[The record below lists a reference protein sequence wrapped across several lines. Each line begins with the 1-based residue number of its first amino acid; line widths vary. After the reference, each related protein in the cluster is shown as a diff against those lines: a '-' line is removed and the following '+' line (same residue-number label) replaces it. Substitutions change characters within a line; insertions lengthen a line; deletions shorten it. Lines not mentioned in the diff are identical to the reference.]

1 MELSYPWGDIPHKDW
16 DVLYFTL
23 EIADDFNSKQSN
35 IWLFMSHR
43 IYTAGGSEK
52 QCICPQSRWYPLQ
65 QSLWH
70 LLSAETIP
78 F

>member
-1 MELSYPWGDIPHKDW
+1 MELSYPWGDILHKDW

-23 EIADDFNSKQSN
+23 EIVDDFNSKQSN
-35 IWLFMSHR
+35 IRLFLSHR
-43 IYTAGGSEK
+43 IYTVGGWEK
-52 QCICPQSRWYPLQ
+52 QCICPESLWYPLQ

-70 LLSAETIP
+70 LLSIETIP